1 MYLCIWEYECVDDL
15 RNVLGGIESEK
26 TGFELKCRFK

>member
-1 MYLCIWEYECVDDL
+1 LYLWSWEYECVDGL

-26 TGFELKCRFK
+26 TGF

>member
-1 MYLCIWEYECVDDL
+1 MNVL

-26 TGFELKCRFK
+26 TCFWAKMSF

>member
-1 MYLCIWEYECVDDL
+1 MHLWIWECECVDGL

-26 TGFELKCRFK
+26 TGF

>member
-1 MYLCIWEYECVDDL
+1 MNLYIWEYECVDGL

-26 TGFELKCRFK
+26 TGFWAKMSF